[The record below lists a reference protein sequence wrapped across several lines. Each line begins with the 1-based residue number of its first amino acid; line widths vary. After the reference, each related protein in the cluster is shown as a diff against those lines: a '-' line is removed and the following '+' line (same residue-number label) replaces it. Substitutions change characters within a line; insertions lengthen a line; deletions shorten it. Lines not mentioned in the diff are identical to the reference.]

1 MKNKKEGETK
11 GKAVEKGP
19 VDQRCD
25 EEEMSREKKK
35 KKLDAEG
42 NETGEEMD
50 ERSRSSACRE

>member
-1 MKNKKEGETK
+1 MKNKKGGDTK
-11 GKAVEKGP
+11 GKVVEKGP
-19 VDQRCD
+19 ADQRCD

-50 ERSRSSACRE
+50 ESEGAD